1 MEFKD
6 LPMQFQEMAANIV
19 RSQLATLDLSTVEKE
34 TIDTIS
40 GNVRRAFIGLYE
52 EKQLSD
58 NQDLHEKYFL
68 DLMDIINK
76 GFGLLMEKKGIRI
89 EPLENCF
96 VTARYEIANNVI
108 SLRAAAC
115 CSVLSKS
122 LIFRI
127 RELRVSLTSNPISSS
142 RGLVIK
148 EFSTGEV
155 ECVRRT
161 RVSIRH

>member
-76 GFGLLMEKKGIRI
+76 GFGLLMKKNGIRI
-89 EPLENCF
+89 APLENYCATKSVNSCDLKHPATDGS
-96 VTARYEIANNVI
+96 VTVSHEI
-108 SLRAAAC
+108 
-115 CSVLSKS
+115 
-122 LIFRI
+122 
-127 RELRVSLTSNPISSS
+127 
-142 RGLVIK
+142 
-148 EFSTGEV
+148 
-155 ECVRRT
+155 
-161 RVSIRH
+161 SINH

>member
-58 NQDLHEKYFL
+58 NQDLHKKYFL
-68 DLMDIINK
+68 ELMDIINK
-76 GFGLLMEKKGIRI
+76 GFGLLMKQKGIQMT
-89 EPLENCF
+89 PLEN
-96 VTARYEIANNVI
+96 Y
-108 SLRAAAC
+108 
-115 CSVLSKS
+115 
-122 LIFRI
+122 
-127 RELRVSLTSNPISSS
+127 
-142 RGLVIK
+142 
-148 EFSTGEV
+148 FSTRSINSCDLKHPATDESV
-155 ECVRRT
+155 T
-161 RVSIRH
+161 VSHEISINH

>member
-68 DLMDIINK
+68 DLMGIIDK
-76 GFGLLMEKKGIRI
+76 GFGLLMKKKGIRI
-89 EPLENCF
+89 DPLENYF
-96 VTARYEIANNVI
+96 ATKSIN
-108 SLRAAAC
+108 SFD
-115 CSVLSKS
+115 SK
-122 LIFRI
+122 
-127 RELRVSLTSNPISSS
+127 
-142 RGLVIK
+142 
-148 EFSTGEV
+148 
-155 ECVRRT
+155 
-161 RVSIRH
+161 

>member
-6 LPMQFQEMAANIV
+6 LPMQFQEMAVIIV

-68 DLMDIINK
+68 DLMDIIDK
-76 GFGLLMEKKGIRI
+76 GFGLLMKKKGIRI
-89 EPLENCF
+89 DPLENYFATKSVNSCDLKHPATDGS
-96 VTARYEIANNVI
+96 VTASHEI
-108 SLRAAAC
+108 
-115 CSVLSKS
+115 
-122 LIFRI
+122 
-127 RELRVSLTSNPISSS
+127 
-142 RGLVIK
+142 
-148 EFSTGEV
+148 
-155 ECVRRT
+155 
-161 RVSIRH
+161 SINH

>member
-58 NQDLHEKYFL
+58 NQDLHEKYFME
-68 DLMDIINK
+68 LMDIIDK
-76 GFGLLMEKKGIRI
+76 GFGLLMKKKGIRI
-89 EPLENCF
+89 EPLKNHFTECGINPSDLNHPATDGS
-96 VTARYEIANNVI
+96 VTVSHEI
-108 SLRAAAC
+108 
-115 CSVLSKS
+115 
-122 LIFRI
+122 
-127 RELRVSLTSNPISSS
+127 
-142 RGLVIK
+142 
-148 EFSTGEV
+148 
-155 ECVRRT
+155 
-161 RVSIRH
+161 SINH

>member
-6 LPMQFQEMAANIV
+6 LPMPFQEMAANIV

-34 TIDTIS
+34 TINTIS

-76 GFGLLMEKKGIRI
+76 GLGMLMEKKGIRI
-89 EPLENCF
+89 EPLENYF
-96 VTARYEIANNVI
+96 VTRSIN
-108 SLRAAAC
+108 SFD
-115 CSVLSKS
+115 SKQ
-122 LIFRI
+122 
-127 RELRVSLTSNPISSS
+127 EN
-142 RGLVIK
+142 
-148 EFSTGEV
+148 
-155 ECVRRT
+155 
-161 RVSIRH
+161 

>member
-68 DLMDIINK
+68 DLMDIIDK
-76 GFGLLMEKKGIRI
+76 GLGLLMKKKGIRI
-89 EPLENCF
+89 APLEN
-96 VTARYEIANNVI
+96 Y
-108 SLRAAAC
+108 
-115 CSVLSKS
+115 
-122 LIFRI
+122 
-127 RELRVSLTSNPISSS
+127 
-142 RGLVIK
+142 
-148 EFSTGEV
+148 FSTK
-155 ECVRRT
+155 
-161 RVSIRH
+161 SINSFDSK